1 MMKNRML
8 VLISGLV
15 ALPLF
20 SGPRTPAQA
29 TAPGLSFAESQNT
42 SDKAREE
49 DEAYEAAQDALN
61 SEEFANAVNGFDN
74 VIKMHGRKADAAT
87 YWKAYALNKQGNRAQ
102 ALTAIA
108 ELRKNYPQSKYLHEA
123 GVLEMETKSSAG
135 HPPNLENVPQDEELR
150 VLALRSL
157 INSDPERAI
166 PILDKVI
173 HSNDSRKMKDQALFV
188 LSQSNSEKAQQSLLS
203 IAKAGDDP
211 DLQKRAIRYL
221 GMNGNSRNRAILKE
235 IYTSSANPEVKKA
248 VFQGWLMC
256 GAKDDVL
263 AVAQQEKSPELR
275 KEAIRYLGIMGGRSE
290 LRQMIKQEADRD
302 VKDALLQALGISGDV
317 QGMTEFAQNDKD
329 LEVRRRAI
337 RNLGIFGGQ
346 EGTNTLVSIYSSQ
359 ADIDTKKEVIN
370 ALFLNG
376 AAKQMVALA
385 RKETNPEL
393 KKAWVQKLSLMSS
406 PEITE
411 YMMELLNR

>member
-8 VLISGLV
+8 VLISGFV
-15 ALPLF
+15 AFPLL
-20 SGPRTPAQA
+20 SPTRTPAQA
-29 TAPGLSFAESQNT
+29 AAPGLSFAESQNT

-49 DEAYEAAQDALN
+49 DEAYEAAQNALN
-61 SEEFANAVNGFDN
+61 SEEFANAVTGFDN

-87 YWKAYALNKQGNRAQ
+87 YWKAYALNKQGNKAQ
-102 ALTAIA
+102 ALTTIA
-108 ELRKNYPQSKYLHEA
+108 ELRKSYPQSRYIRDA
-123 GVLEMETKSSAG
+123 GALELEIKSATG
-135 HPPNLENVPQDEELR
+135 HPANPDNVPDEELKL
-150 VLALRSL
+150 LALQSL

-173 HSNDSRKMKDQALFV
+173 HGNESRKMKDKALFV

-235 IYTSSANPEVKKA
+235 IYTSSTNPEVKKA

-290 LRQMIKQEADRD
+290 LRQLIKQESDRE

-317 QGMTEFAQNDKD
+317 QGMTEFALNDKD
-329 LEVRRRAI
+329 PEVRRRAV

-393 KKAWVQKLSLMSS
+393 KKAWIQKLSLMSS

-411 YMMELLNR
+411 YMMEILNK